1 MNRSHNDDQETWQ
14 MFQKRLNDMRS
25 KANNDFERLVYRN
38 MFNQFKMYEN
48 NVLTLAN
55 LDFLKIHFRNLE
67 VFDE

>member
-1 MNRSHNDDQETWQ
+1 MNRSHTDDQEAWQ

-25 KANNDFERLVYRN
+25 KANNDFERLGYRN

-48 NVLTLAN
+48 NVLTLAKLN
-55 LDFLKIHFRNLE
+55 FLKIHFPNLE

>member
-1 MNRSHNDDQETWQ
+1 MNRSHNDDQEAWQ

-38 MFNQFKMYEN
+38 MFNQFKMYED
-48 NVLTLAN
+48 NVLTLAK
-55 LDFLKIHFRNLE
+55 LDFLKIHFPNLE